1 MRLVTFHNGIEA
13 RLGALWTEMV
23 IDLNRACMRLLQE
36 KGEAR
41 APEFANALLPSN
53 MRAFLEGGEKSLE
66 AAQETLHFV
75 VENSSLLEQEEGKP
89 HPSILYRASEVKLL
103 APLLNPPKIICLGLN
118 YRDHAEESGQPIPT
132 EPVLFSKYTTALIGP
147 EEDIVLPKVSTQV
160 DYEAEFAFVIGKR
173 GKEIS
178 AEEAMDYVAGY
189 TIMHDVSARD
199 YQFKT
204 SQWMVGKTFDTFAPL
219 GPALVLKD
227 EVPDP
232 HVLDIKLA
240 INGEQL
246 QSSNTK
252 HLIFKVPHIVEY
264 LSQIFTI
271 EPGDVIA
278 TGTPSGVGFARKPQ
292 RFLQDGDEVVITVE
306 TIGELRNRVVKSK
319 E

>member
-1 MRLVTFHNGIEA
+1 MRLVTFHNGVET

-23 IDLNRACMRLLQE
+23 IDLNRACTRLLKE

-41 APEFANALLPSN
+41 AGEFAAALLPPD
-53 MRAFLEGGEKSLE
+53 MRAFLEGGNKSLD

-75 VENSSLLEQEEGKP
+75 VENASLLEQEEGKS
-89 HPSILYRASEVKLL
+89 HAGNLYRTAEVKLL
-103 APLLNPPKIICLGLN
+103 APILNPPKIVCLGLN
-118 YRDHAEESGQPIPT
+118 YRDHAEESGQKIPN
-132 EPVLFSKYTTALIGP
+132 EPVLFSKYNTALIGP
-147 EEDIVLPKVSTQV
+147 DEDIVLPKVSNQV

-173 GKEIS
+173 GKHIS
-178 AEEAMDYVAGY
+178 EQEAMDYVAGY

-232 HVLDIKLA
+232 HVLDIQLSV
-240 INGEQL
+240 NGEQL
-246 QSSNTK
+246 QNSNTK
-252 HLIFKVPHIVEY
+252 HLIFNVPYTVAY
-264 LSQIFTI
+264 LSQIFTL
-271 EPGDVIA
+271 EPGDVVA
-278 TGTPSGVGFARKPQ
+278 TGTPAGVGFARKPP

-306 TIGELRNRVVKSK
+306 SIGTLRNRVVKSK